1 MPQAAS
7 SAAPESA
14 KSFFWTLLRIVGALT
29 LVGLAVRHTLK
40 MDHGELPWRTI
51 DPQWLVLCFVLTA
64 ISILGL
70 WVRWLIF
77 LKLTGVPATAGEAFR
92 LTWIADFFNYFFI
105 FKSNFINNFFLFAPE
120 VQSAL
125 FKVTVILFYLT

>member
-1 MPQAAS
+1 MVTPLYAKVRAPMSQAAS

-29 LVGLAVRHTLK
+29 LVALAVRHTLQ
-40 MDHGELPWRTI
+40 MDRGELSWRTI

-92 LTWIADFFNYFFI
+92 LTWIADFFNYFFHH
-105 FKSNFINNFFLFAPE
+105 
-120 VQSAL
+120 Q
-125 FKVTVILFYLT
+125 